1 MKCELINHSLRRF
14 AGLVMSGLLL
24 GFGLGTAAA
33 QDFPNRPVRIV
44 VPFGPGGVGDL
55 TARVVAARLSEIW
68 GTGVVIEN
76 RPGAGGISAAD
87 TVIKSKPDG
96 HTLFLMSNGTAV
108 TEAVFQKLPFN
119 SVQDF
124 IPIST
129 LGYFDIAVV
138 VPETSPHKSFRDLV
152 AFAKANPGK
161 LNVGSINIGS
171 TQNLAAELF
180 KSSAGIDVQIVPYN
194 GTPALLTAIRGGQ
207 IDVVVEVLGPV
218 LSQVQAKAV
227 RVLAVS
233 GERRSIVLPDVPTA
247 RESGVPGFI
256 ASSWNGLAA
265 PAKTP
270 AALIERL
277 NRDIAT
283 ALETPE
289 VKKKLQEL
297 NVEARAS
304 TPQQTAQ
311 LLVSDIKRWSDVV
324 RSANIPRQ

>member
-1 MKCELINHSLRRF
+1 MKCDLINQSLRRF
-14 AGLVMSGLLL
+14 VGLIMSGLLL
-24 GFGLGTAAA
+24 SFGLGTAAA

-138 VPETSPHKSFRDLV
+138 P
-152 AFAKANPGK
+152 
-161 LNVGSINIGS
+161 
-171 TQNLAAELF
+171 
-180 KSSAGIDVQIVPYN
+180 
-194 GTPALLTAIRGGQ
+194 
-207 IDVVVEVLGPV
+207 
-218 LSQVQAKAV
+218 
-227 RVLAVS
+227 
-233 GERRSIVLPDVPTA
+233 
-247 RESGVPGFI
+247 
-256 ASSWNGLAA
+256 
-265 PAKTP
+265 
-270 AALIERL
+270 
-277 NRDIAT
+277 
-283 ALETPE
+283 
-289 VKKKLQEL
+289 
-297 NVEARAS
+297 
-304 TPQQTAQ
+304 
-311 LLVSDIKRWSDVV
+311 
-324 RSANIPRQ
+324 

>member
-14 AGLVMSGLLL
+14 AGLIMSGLLL
-24 GFGLGTAAA
+24 GFGLGTVVA

-138 VPETSPHKSFRDLV
+138 VIETSPHKSFRDLV